1 MNNLEILKNFKEFL
15 NWKNLENFEKE
26 KFILEFEKLVSE
38 KEENY
43 FEKFSEDELKNEF
56 EKFLEN
62 NQNVSVWEIK
72 ISPESMEKIF
82 WKKWF
87 FESEIFLFLKD
98 LVVIFIIV
106 LIIRLF
112 IAMPFQINGS
122 SMADSYYNKEFII
135 VDRVSYLFWSP
146 KRWDVIV
153 FKPHVNDNK
162 EYFLKRII
170 WVPGD
175 KLKIEDWYVYIQKKW
190 ADKYVKLE
198 ESSYLNSEN
207 NWKTYVWIWAR
218 SNVFELWDDEYFVIG
233 DNRNHS
239 TDSRECF
246 WNCLKVDEFISKSDM
261 IWKVFV
267 DLWYIN
273 LGKLKYVTDTWV
285 DSTPKFFSSK
295 STHNYKELN

>member
-1 MNNLEILKNFKEFL
+1 MDNLEILKNFKEFL
-15 NWKNLENFEKE
+15 DWKNLENLEKE
-26 KFILEFEKLVSE
+26 KFILEFEKFVFDK
-38 KEENY
+38 KENL
-43 FEKFSEDELKNEF
+43 FEIFSEEEIKNEF
-56 EKFLEN
+56 ELFLEN
-62 NQNVSVWEIK
+62 NQNVSIWEMK

-98 LVVIFIIV
+98 LVIILIIV

-135 VDRVSYLFWSP
+135 VDRISYLFWSP

-175 KLKIEDWYVYIQKKW
+175 KLKIEDGYVYIQKKW
-190 ADKYVKLE
+190 SDKYVKLE
-198 ESSYLNSEN
+198 ESFYLNSEN

-218 SNVFELWDDEYFVIG
+218 ANVFELWDDQYFVIG

-273 LGKLKYVTDTWV
+273 FLKLKYVTDTWV

-295 STHNYKELN
+295 AAHNYTELN